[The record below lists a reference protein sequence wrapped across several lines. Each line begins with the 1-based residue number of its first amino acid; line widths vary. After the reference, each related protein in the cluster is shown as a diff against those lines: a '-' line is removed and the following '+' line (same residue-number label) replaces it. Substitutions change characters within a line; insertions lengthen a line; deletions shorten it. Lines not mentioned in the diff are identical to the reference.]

1 MRLFRD
7 KLVCDE
13 DRSQFDSIITRVLQS
28 EWNRD
33 SVLEQLS
40 GMQFCQYMQFIV
52 FFFLGMNVNN
62 NHMSE
67 TCINRWQECTM

>member
-13 DRSQFDSIITRVLQS
+13 DRSQFDSVITRVLQS

-33 SVLEQLS
+33 SVLEKLS

-52 FFFLGMNVNN
+52 FFLGMNVNN
-62 NHMSE
+62 NDMSE
-67 TCINRWQECTM
+67 TCINCWQECTM

>member
-28 EWNRD
+28 EWSRD
-33 SVLEQLS
+33 SILEKLS
-40 GMQFCQYMQFIV
+40 GMQFCRYVQYV
-52 FFFLGMNVNN
+52 VFLGMNIN
-62 NHMSE
+62 NHHVSE
-67 TCINRWQECTM
+67 TCITHWQECTM